1 MADTS
6 TTPRLDGN
14 TTAGNGLDPQVTAS
28 SAPRRRATGSSRR
41 RTKVIGTLAAVAVAG
56 AGALALTN
64 GGDDGGTT
72 QTAATGTRAV
82 EVERRDLVLSDDY
95 EGELGFGEASSVSAN
110 KTGVVTSVPATGTVV
125 TNGQALFTI
134 GLQPA
139 VLLKGTV
146 PAFRALDA
154 SSDPGAD
161 ITQLEQALAD
171 LGFGAGVTV
180 DDTYTSATATAV
192 KRWETSL
199 GRFDPDGTVE
209 LGDLVFALGDVR
221 ITEISASTG
230 TQVRTDTAVVSVS
243 PTAKVVTMTVSADAA
258 NRLEAGTA
266 VHLELPGDVKTTGK
280 ITDIGPETAAANQG
294 GPGGGGGPT
303 VTVTIT
309 LDDPATAGDFDSGS
323 VDVTIER
330 SRVKDATTVPVT
342 ALLAL
347 AEGGYAVQIVDAKQP
362 GGYRLA
368 AVEIGTYSGNDVKVT
383 GAGIEPGVQVLVPR

>member
-14 TTAGNGLDPQVTAS
+14 TTAGNGLDPQVGSTL
-28 SAPRRRATGSSRR
+28 APRRQPTAKSRR
-41 RTKVIGTLAAVAVAG
+41 RTKVIGTVAAVAVAG
-56 AGALALTN
+56 AGALTLAK
-64 GGDDGGTT
+64 GGDDNTT

-82 EVERRDLVLSDDY
+82 EVERKDLVLSDDY

-125 TNGQALFTI
+125 ANGQALFTI
-134 GLQPA
+134 GLQPT

-146 PAFRALDA
+146 PAFRALDT
-154 SSDPGAD
+154 SSDAGAD

-180 DDTYTSATATAV
+180 DETYTSATATAV
-192 KRWETSL
+192 KKWETAL

-209 LGDLVFALGDVR
+209 LGDVVFAPGDVR
-221 ITEISASTG
+221 VTEISATTG

-266 VHLELPGDVKTTGK
+266 VQLELPGDVETTGK

-303 VTVTIT
+303 VTITIT
-309 LDDPATAGDFDSGS
+309 LDDPAKAGDFDSGS

-347 AEGGYAVQIVDAKQP
+347 AEGGYAVQVVDARQP

-368 AVEIGTYSGNDVKVT
+368 AVEIGTYSGNDVQVT
-383 GAGIEPGVQVLVPR
+383 GPGIEPGVQVLVPR

>member
-14 TTAGNGLDPQVTAS
+14 TTAGNGLDPQVGSTL
-28 SAPRRRATGSSRR
+28 APRRQPTAKSRR
-41 RTKVIGTLAAVAVAG
+41 RTKVIGTVAAVAVAG
-56 AGALALTN
+56 AGALTLAK
-64 GGDDGGTT
+64 GGDDNTT

-82 EVERRDLVLSDDY
+82 EVERKDLVLSDDY

-125 TNGQALFTI
+125 ANGQALFTI
-134 GLQPA
+134 GLQPT

-146 PAFRALDA
+146 PAFRALDT
-154 SSDPGAD
+154 SSDAGAD

-180 DDTYTSATATAV
+180 DETYTSATATAV
-192 KRWETSL
+192 KKWETAL

-209 LGDLVFALGDVR
+209 LGDVVFAPGDVR
-221 ITEISASTG
+221 VTEISATTG

-266 VHLELPGDVKTTGK
+266 VQLELPGDVETTGK

-303 VTVTIT
+303 VTITIT
-309 LDDPATAGDFDSGS
+309 LDDPAKAGDFDSGS

-347 AEGGYAVQIVDAKQP
+347 AEGGYAVQVVDARQP

-368 AVEIGTYSGNDVKVT
+368 AVEIGTYSGNDVQVT

>member
-6 TTPRLDGN
+6 TTPRLDGK
-14 TTAGNGLDPQVTAS
+14 TTAGNGLDPQVSST
-28 SAPRRRATGSSRR
+28 SAPRRRPTGKSRR
-41 RTKVIGTLAAVAVAG
+41 RTKVIGTVAAVAVAG
-56 AGALALTN
+56 AGALTLAK
-64 GGDDGGTT
+64 GGDDNTT

-82 EVERRDLVLSDDY
+82 EVERKDLVLSDDY
-95 EGELGFGEASSVSAN
+95 DGELGFGEASSVSAN

-125 TNGQALFTI
+125 ANGQALFTI
-134 GLQPA
+134 GLQPT

-146 PAFRALDA
+146 PAFRALDT

-180 DDTYTSATATAV
+180 DETYTSATATAV
-192 KRWETSL
+192 KRWETAL

-209 LGDLVFALGDVR
+209 LGDVVFAPGDVR

-258 NRLEAGTA
+258 NRLEAATV
-266 VHLELPGDVKTTGK
+266 VHLELPGDVETTGK

-362 GGYRLA
+362 RGYRLA
-368 AVEIGTYSGNDVKVT
+368 AVEIGTYSGNDVQVT